1 MRQLALLRFGAL
13 ALVSLLFPI
22 CLAAENLKLPS
33 SSSTF
38 DMQTAEEAL
47 DLCSKHFA
55 DKTYAVFRQYGLS
68 VVAQRNYGKTSSDVD
83 HTSAYTLGRG
93 NVRVAGRE
101 REAFILAVRG
111 TDAAEWYSNF
121 DFAPS
126 RSDSSFFAESFLFSA
141 QDIFLNVYPIIQG
154 AGSSRNPV
162 ILVCGHSRGAACA
175 NLLGLLF
182 NAMTAKA
189 PAAGRRILL
198 ERIGFIW
205 MRLSFSVK
213 VTARNLFRYK
223 KRLYMTVFGIAGCSA
238 LLVAAFGLRDS
249 IYDIVDKQ
257 FNEIC
262 KYDLMMMFEDSNV
275 PACVRDV
282 SSDYLPFR
290 NEAGRVMNGTKVQP
304 VFVYVPDNPD
314 SLRQFVD
321 LRHRK
326 SHRPIALTDD
336 GVVLSEKLCEQLGV
350 HAGDSV
356 TVENGDGLTGRA
368 KVLGGAENYIYGL
381 AFMEAKR
388 P

>member
-22 CLAAENLKLPS
+22 CLAAESLKFPS

-47 DLCSKHFA
+47 ELCSKHFA
-55 DKTYAVFRQYGLS
+55 DKTSAVFRQYGLS

-141 QDIFLNVYPIIQG
+141 QDIFLNAYPIIQG

-182 NAMTAKA
+182 NAMFQPSDVYVYTFATPATVRMNDYDA
-189 PAAGRRILL
+189 PNIFNVINPCDCVPRLPLAAWGYSRAGKDIILPADPSSVRKL
-198 ERIGFIW
+198 DDALTS
-205 MRLSFSVK
+205 LSALAGDVNSYYF
-213 VTARNLFRYK
+213 ARHSLLRK
-223 KRLYMTVFGIAGCSA
+223 GLSDDGMTVFQAFILLSECLSNLKPYSMESPVSLQFGALPESASDFSPLLGVLQNLAADGGSGAKA
-238 LLVAAFGLRDS
+238 LL
-249 IYDIVDKQ
+249 
-257 FNEIC
+257 NEHMPDTYL
-262 KYDLMMMFEDSNV
+262 KLMKG
-275 PACVRDV
+275 
-282 SSDYLPFR
+282 Y
-290 NEAGRVMNGTKVQP
+290 K
-304 VFVYVPDNPD
+304 
-314 SLRQFVD
+314 
-321 LRHRK
+321 
-326 SHRPIALTDD
+326 
-336 GVVLSEKLCEQLGV
+336 
-350 HAGDSV
+350 
-356 TVENGDGLTGRA
+356 
-368 KVLGGAENYIYGL
+368 
-381 AFMEAKR
+381 
-388 P
+388 